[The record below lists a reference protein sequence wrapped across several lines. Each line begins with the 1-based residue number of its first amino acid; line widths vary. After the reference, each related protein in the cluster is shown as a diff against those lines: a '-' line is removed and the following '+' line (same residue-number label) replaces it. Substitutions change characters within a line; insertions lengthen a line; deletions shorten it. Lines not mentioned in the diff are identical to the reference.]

1 VDLRKFNATTNK
13 KPYLLPFINEVI
25 NTIVEHELYT
35 FLDGFLRYHHI
46 LFTPKTYIK
55 SPLLLIGGF
64 FVGVVMKFLVQNGPP
79 TYQRAITQAFHE
91 YIDVFMK
98 IFLDDFTIFND
109 LSTHLKKFTKCFFK
123 CREFDIKLNPN
134 KCAFMVFL
142 RTILGFIIFKK
153 GKVMDPNK
161 VQALIN
167 MPIPTTP

>member
-1 VDLRKFNATTNK
+1 VDLKKFNATTNK
-13 KPYLLPFINEVI
+13 KTLLPFINEVI

-35 FLDGFLRYHHI
+35 FLDGFLRYHIYLHQ
-46 LFTPKTYIK
+46 KTYTK
-55 SPLLLIGGF
+55 SPLLLIGRF

-79 TYQRAITQAFHE
+79 SYQRAITQAFHE

-98 IFLDDFTIFND
+98 IFLDDFTIFSD

-123 CREFDIKLNPN
+123 CREFGIRLNPN

-142 RTILGFIIFKK
+142 RTILGFIIFEK